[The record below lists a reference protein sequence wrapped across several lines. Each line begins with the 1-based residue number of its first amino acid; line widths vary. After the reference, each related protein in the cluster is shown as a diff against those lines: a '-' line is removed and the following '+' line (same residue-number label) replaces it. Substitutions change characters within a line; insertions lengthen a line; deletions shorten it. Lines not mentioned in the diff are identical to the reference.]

1 MATPLQA
8 TTLDFD
14 AAKLIS
20 IYGEI
25 ERRKSAESD
34 LRPRLNA
41 VLQTTLD
48 VGEILKLFFEQIQ
61 VAVNVGGMTYTQ
73 NAYTVNVEIGET
85 HPHSCSYRLQTKEDY
100 LGELIF
106 YRNRGFNQRDTRMLE
121 LLISTLVYPLRNA
134 LRYQEAVRSAL
145 TDPLTG
151 AGNRIALENVIGRE
165 IELAI
170 RSNKAFSILLID
182 VDRFKSINDNYGHS
196 AGDLVLKSVV
206 KAIKATSRLTDM
218 AFRYG
223 GEEFVVVMNHTD
235 AKGAQI
241 IAERLRAAIAGLSCI
256 YDNSEI
262 PVTVSIGTATW
273 TLNES
278 REHLF
283 NRADIALY
291 TAKHNG
297 RNLVC
302 VSETLQQM
310 DVVAS

>member
-14 AAKLIS
+14 TTKLIS

-48 VGEILKLFFEQIQ
+48 VGEIMRLFFEQIQ
-61 VAVNVGGMTYTQ
+61 VAVQVDGIAYTQ
-73 NAYTVNVEIGET
+73 NAFTVNIEIGES

-106 YRNRGFNQRDTRMLE
+106 YRKRPFVQRDTRMLE
-121 LLISTLVYPLRNA
+121 LLISALVYPLRNA

-151 AGNRIALENVIGRE
+151 AGNRIALENVMGRE
-165 IELAI
+165 FELAV
-170 RSNKAFSILLID
+170 RNNKPFSVMLID
-182 VDRFKSINDNYGHS
+182 IDRFKSINDNYGHS
-196 AGDLVLKSVV
+196 AGDLVLKSIV
-206 KAIKATSRLTDM
+206 KSIKSTSRLTDM

-223 GEEFVVVMNHTD
+223 GEEFVVVMNNTD

-273 TLNES
+273 TMNES

-283 NRADIALY
+283 NRADTALY
-291 TAKHNG
+291 AAKHNG
-297 RNLVC
+297 RNQVC
-302 VSETLQQM
+302 VSENLQQLE
-310 DVVAS
+310 VLAS